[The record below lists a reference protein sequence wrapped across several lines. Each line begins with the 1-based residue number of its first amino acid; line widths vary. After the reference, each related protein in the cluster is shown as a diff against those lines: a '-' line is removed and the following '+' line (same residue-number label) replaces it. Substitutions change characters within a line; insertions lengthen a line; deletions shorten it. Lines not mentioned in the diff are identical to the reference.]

1 MEFERIKKLA
11 EEIEKGKFGDLDLR
25 GYIENTI
32 LKPEA
37 TPKEVE
43 EFCRRSAEY
52 GFYGVCVNPSFVSLA
67 RDSVGKNLRVI
78 SVVGFP
84 LGATTTYSKVKE
96 GERCIR
102 DGADELDMVI
112 HIGFLKGG
120 EYKRV
125 EEDIKGVVSLGVPV
139 KVIIETSLLTDEEKV
154 IACKISE
161 NAGAKFV
168 KTSTGFL
175 GGGATIYDVLLMKS
189 ACSLEVKASGG
200 IREKDFAIKLIKAG
214 ATRLGTSRGF
224 NLL

>member
-1 MEFERIKKLA
+1 
-11 EEIEKGKFGDLDLR
+11 
-25 GYIENTI
+25 
-32 LKPEA
+32 
-37 TPKEVE
+37 
-43 EFCRRSAEY
+43 
-52 GFYGVCVNPSFVSLA
+52 
-67 RDSVGKNLRVI
+67 
-78 SVVGFP
+78 
-84 LGATTTYSKVKE
+84 
-96 GERCIR
+96 
-102 DGADELDMVI
+102 
-112 HIGFLKGG
+112 
-120 EYKRV
+120 
-125 EEDIKGVVSLGVPV
+125 LGVPV